1 MKSVDR
7 MKIDLRTTAYIVF
20 LSLIL
25 IAATWSLNR
34 GSISVAYYLF
44 FLAGCSLFIAWNILN
59 RLSFI
64 KRNINGLLSDAIK
77 AENEE
82 DWQKAN
88 NCYDELIQ
96 ANPRSL
102 KAHLGKARAFK
113 NLAGF
118 RDAIPMIKKI
128 LEEYPD
134 SAEAHFILGT
144 CYFEARFGDEAIENF
159 DRALSID
166 PKLYDC
172 LYYLGDL
179 YKMNKNYDAAAK
191 FYEEFL
197 EKSDNK
203 NKKESIKE
211 KLNQVMG
218 TRKPEDQ
225 DTV

>member
-25 IAATWSLNR
+25 AGATWSLMR
-34 GSISVAYYLF
+34 GSISVPYYLF
-44 FLAGCSLFIAWNILN
+44 FLTGCSMFIAWNIIN

-64 KRNINGLLSDAIK
+64 KKNIDGLFSDAKK
-77 AENEE
+77 AEKDG

-88 NCYDELIQ
+88 NYYDELIQ

-102 KAHLGKARAFK
+102 EAHLGKARAYK

-118 RDAIPMIKKI
+118 RDVIPMIKKI
-128 LEEYPD
+128 IEVHP
-134 SAEAHFILGT
+134 SSSEAHYILGT
-144 CYFEARFGDEAIENF
+144 CYFEARYGDEAIEHF

-166 PKLYDC
+166 PNLYDC

-197 EKSDNK
+197 EKSDNR
-203 NKKESIKE
+203 NKKESISE
-211 KLNQVMG
+211 KLNQIRG
-218 TRKPEDQ
+218 TGKSDN
-225 DTV
+225 